1 MPKIHRRWYA
11 VSSTIR
17 TIPMEKLSR
26 IEIYDDQV
34 PVSMVD
40 LCRQRWADVL
50 AKRLG
55 ISRET
60 GAILSPS
67 ASKGQDQLIWTL
79 RSADSEPPWPHS
91 SQSPS
96 CDTIPATPRE
106 SGHKLRKKRAWYY
119 WFFPNSVLVQ
129 CWKLNIWIAPAS
141 VKVTDFIQLMLS

>member
-34 PVSMVD
+34 PVSMVA

-50 AKRLG
+50 AKRSG
-55 ISRET
+55 ISRES

-67 ASKGQDQLIWTL
+67 ASNGQDQLIWTL
-79 RSADSEPPWPHS
+79 RSADSALPWPQS
-91 SQSPS
+91 SHNPS
-96 CDTIPATPRE
+96 GDMNQATPPG
-106 SGHKLRKKRAWYY
+106 SGHKLRKKRAW
-119 WFFPNSVLVQ
+119 FS
-129 CWKLNIWIAPAS
+129 
-141 VKVTDFIQLMLS
+141 